1 MTNPTRSP
9 GPSADH
15 PPQSDDMSRIVSE
28 AAEKSQE
35 MIRQFL
41 GQNAHHH
48 HGTQSGDGKVDA
60 DPFNLGDAFL
70 QWATKMAADPAK
82 MAEAGFNLW
91 QGYANIWQ
99 NAAKSFDG
107 QKVEP
112 VVAADAL
119 DRRFRHDHWNDHS
132 VFDYIKQSYLFT
144 SQWLTGLVRD
154 VDGLDPQTARKMDF
168 FTRQFI
174 DAMSPSNFALTNPE
188 VLQATVETRGE
199 NLVKGLRNMLD
210 DLDQKNG
217 RFNISMTDR
226 SAFKIGE
233 NIAVTPGKVVFQNE
247 MMQLIQYTP
256 TTEKVNKRPLLIVPP
271 WINKYY
277 ILDLNTRKSFVKW
290 AVAQGHTVFI
300 ISWVNPQADLADKNF
315 EDYMIQGIF
324 AALDSVIKIT
334 GEKDVNAVGYCIG
347 GTLLG
352 CTLAYMAAARDQR
365 IKSATFLTTLLDF
378 SDPGELGVFTDEAQ
392 IEKLESRMEEAGYLE
407 GQDMANVFN
416 MLRANDLIWSFVV
429 NNYLLGKDP
438 FPFDL
443 LYWNGDSTRMPRA
456 MHSFYLRSCYLEN
469 KLVKPGGIKLN
480 GKSIDLRKI
489 KIPCYFLST
498 HDDHIA
504 PWKSTYA
511 GMRQF
516 SGPVNFVLAGSGHIA
531 GVINPPEAGKYCF
544 WNNQSKPQDP
554 DSWFETSTQT
564 EGSWWPQWNEW
575 VAEFSGGSVA
585 PRSPGGDV
593 LKPVE
598 DAPGSYVLDQS
609 KA

>member
-1 MTNPTRSP
+1 MTDSPRSP
-9 GPSADH
+9 ESSSGNPLES
-15 PPQSDDMSRIVSE
+15 SDVSQIVAE
-28 AAEKSQE
+28 AAERSQE
-35 MIRQFL
+35 MIKTFL
-41 GQNAHHH
+41 SQNAHAHQ
-48 HGTQSGDGKVDA
+48 GTKGSNGAIDT
-60 DPFNLGDAFL
+60 DPFNLGNAFFE
-70 QWATKMAADPAK
+70 WATKIASDPAK
-82 MAEAGFNLW
+82 VAEAGFDLW
-91 QGYANIWQ
+91 RGYVDIWQ

-107 QKVEP
+107 QEVKP
-112 VVAADAL
+112 VIAADSL
-119 DRRFRHDHWNDHS
+119 DRRFRHDHWNDNS

-154 VDGLDPQTARKMDF
+154 VEGLDPQTARKMDF

-199 NLVKGLRNMLD
+199 NLVKGLQNMLD
-210 DLDQKNG
+210 DLDQTNG
-217 RFNISMTDR
+217 RFNISMTDK

-247 MMQLIQYTP
+247 MMQLIQYAP

-277 ILDLNTRKSFVKW
+277 ILDLNNKKSFVKW

-300 ISWVNPQADLADKNF
+300 ISWVNPRAELADKNF

-324 AALDSVIKIT
+324 VALDSIATIT
-334 GEKDVNAVGYCIG
+334 GEKDVNAIGYCIG

-352 CTLAYMAAARDQR
+352 CTLAYMAAKRDKR
-365 IKSATFLTTLLDF
+365 IKSATFFTTLLDF
-378 SDPGELGVFTDEAQ
+378 SDPGELGVFTDESQ

-443 LYWNGDSTRMPRA
+443 LYWNGDSTRMPKA

-469 KLVKPGGIKLN
+469 KLVQPGGITLN
-480 GKSIDLRKI
+480 DTPIDLK
-489 KIPCYFLST
+489 KVKTPCYFLST

-511 GMRQF
+511 GMRKF
-516 SGPVNFVLAGSGHIA
+516 SGPVRFVLAGSGHIA

-544 WNNQSKPQDP
+544 WNNDSKPQNP
-554 DSWFETSTQT
+554 DSWFKTSSKT
-564 EGSWWPQWNEW
+564 EGSWWPQWHEW
-575 VAEFSGGSVA
+575 VSEFSDGSVA
-585 PRSPGGDV
+585 PRPPGGKAV
-593 LKPVE
+593 KPLE
-598 DAPGSYVLDQS
+598 DAPGSYVIDS
-609 KA
+609 S